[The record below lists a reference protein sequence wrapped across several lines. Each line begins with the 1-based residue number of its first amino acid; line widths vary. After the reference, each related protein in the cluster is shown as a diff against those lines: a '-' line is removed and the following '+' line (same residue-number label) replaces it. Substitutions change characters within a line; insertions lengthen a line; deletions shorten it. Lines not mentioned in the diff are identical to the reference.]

1 MYDNNNMPRDDV
13 ERARNVRNA
22 LANASV
28 SERKRRGNGFP
39 PPIPLASTPPS
50 TLENR
55 PVCASPIHSAP
66 LASLPLFSF
75 SLLSLSSLSLPSLPP
90 SCAPSLNV
98 SPSGPFHLTFSPFPP
113 AITINQ
119 NRSQYLI
126 LVEWC
131 SVRSAG
137 RSWRTSE
144 RLHVRW

>member
-1 MYDNNNMPRDDV
+1 MPRDDV

-39 PPIPLASTPPS
+39 PPPLASTPPS

-55 PVCASPIHSAP
+55 PVCASPIHSVP
-66 LASLPLFSF
+66 FP
-75 SLLSLSSLSLPSLPP
+75 LPSHT
-90 SCAPSLNV
+90 PSLNA

-131 SVRSAG
+131 SARTGRLANERAAARSVVTAEVQRG
-137 RSWRTSE
+137 
-144 RLHVRW
+144 LMQQCQ